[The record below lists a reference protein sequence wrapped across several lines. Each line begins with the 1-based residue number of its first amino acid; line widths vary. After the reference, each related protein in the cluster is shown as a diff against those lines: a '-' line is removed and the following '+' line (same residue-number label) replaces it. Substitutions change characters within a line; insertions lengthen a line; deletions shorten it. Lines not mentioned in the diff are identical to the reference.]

1 MPLQDPR
8 PDTLSP
14 PSGSPWPAA
23 SKILTDLYAHKGLF
37 ALAGT
42 LAMVVFF
49 WRIHYLPSL
58 ALTDIALVAA
68 AIVFFSVVMV
78 IVVVLTLMLPAAV
91 LIEWQKSGFIT
102 DRSSVRTSETHWLP
116 PAGLSMSMAMLGA
129 GLATGWMY
137 VWFFTPL
144 GDAAPILFAGVM
156 LVGAAGAF
164 APMGMKLK
172 PIDEPVNSVVRK
184 RKIWWAL
191 RLTVLS
197 ACLYLFTLPLIA
209 LVVFG
214 THSAAATMN
223 GWEVLLVS
231 LGLPL
236 LHLIILSIRTL
247 PLWIRMVALALVI
260 TPILLIAGTP
270 FESLDRAASTF
281 QLGMLRD
288 QSVVVS
294 SEGCRMVRASGVSGN
309 CRRIDGPGK
318 ELYEIRDVFVLN
330 RLGSHTVIAE
340 PGWTPKTRTRSIPLP
355 SSEVFTWYKT
365 PETPRAPPPS
375 LPPEPRAPA
384 SVTPPPPM
392 KATPRAV
399 RKSRPRQRAPAC

>member
-8 PDTLSP
+8 PETLSP
-14 PSGSPWPAA
+14 PSGSPWPAV
-23 SKILTDLYAHKGLF
+23 SKVLTDIYAHKALF

-78 IVVVLTLMLPAAV
+78 IVVILTLMLPAAV
-91 LIEWQKSGFIT
+91 LVEWQKSGFIT
-102 DRSSVRTSETHWLP
+102 DRSSVRTSQTQWLAS
-116 PAGLSMSMAMLGA
+116 AGLSMSMAMLGA
-129 GLATGWMY
+129 ALATGWMY
-137 VWFFTPL
+137 VWLFTPF
-144 GDAAPILFAGVM
+144 GDAAPIVFAAPI
-156 LVGAAGAF
+156 LIGAVGAF
-164 APMGMKLK
+164 APMGMKRK
-172 PIDEPVNSVVRK
+172 PIDEPVGSVLRRK
-184 RKIWWAL
+184 KIWWAL
-191 RLTVLS
+191 RLTLLS

-209 LVVFG
+209 VVVFG
-214 THSAAATMN
+214 IHSSAATMS

-236 LHLIILSIRTL
+236 LHLVILSMRTL
-247 PLWIRMVALALVI
+247 PPWSRVIALALVI
-260 TPILLIAGTP
+260 GQILLFAGTL

-281 QLGMLRD
+281 QLGMLPH

-294 SEGCRMVRASGVSGN
+294 SEGCRMVRASGVSTN

-340 PGWTPKTRTRSIPLP
+340 PGWTPKKRTRSIPVP
-355 SSEVFTWYKT
+355 SSEVFTWYTT
-365 PETPRAPPPS
+365 PETPAPAPPPAA
-375 LPPEPRAPA
+375 PPAPA
-384 SVTPPPPM
+384 AVTPPPPM
-392 KATPRAV
+392 KATSGAV
-399 RKSRPRQRAPAC
+399 RKPKPRQRAPAC

>member
-8 PDTLSP
+8 PDSLSP
-14 PSGSPWPAA
+14 PSGSPWPAV
-23 SKILTDLYAHKGLF
+23 SKVLTDLYAHKALF

-78 IVVVLTLMLPAAV
+78 IVVILTLMLPAAV
-91 LIEWQKSGFIT
+91 LVEWQKSGFIT
-102 DRSSVRTSETHWLP
+102 DRSSVRASQTQWLAS
-116 PAGLSMSMAMLGA
+116 AGLSMVMAMLGA

-137 VWFFTPL
+137 VWLFTPL
-144 GDAAPILFAGVM
+144 GDAAPIVFAVAI
-156 LVGAAGAF
+156 LIGAAGAF

-172 PIDEPVNSVVRK
+172 PIDEPVGSVLRK
-184 RKIWWAL
+184 KKIWWAL
-191 RLTVLS
+191 RLTALS

-214 THSAAATMN
+214 THSAAAKMS

-236 LHLIILSIRTL
+236 FHLFILGIRTL
-247 PLWIRMVALALVI
+247 PLWSRVVALALVVAQ
-260 TPILLIAGTP
+260 ILLFAGTL

-281 QLGMLRD
+281 QLGMLPH
-288 QSVVVS
+288 QSMVVS

-318 ELYEIRDVFVLN
+318 ELYEIRDVFMLN

-340 PGWTPKTRTRSIPLP
+340 PGWTPKTRARSIPLP
-355 SSEVFTWYKT
+355 SSEVFTWYTT
-365 PETPRAPPPS
+365 PEPPHAPPLS
-375 LPPEPRAPA
+375 LPPQPPAPA
-384 SVTPPPPM
+384 SLTPPPPI
-392 KATPRAV
+392 KPSSGAV
-399 RKSRPRQRAPAC
+399 RRSRPRQRAPAC